1 MKQHE
6 NLPDPYFFGY
16 GSLVNRLTHAYGDTR
31 AASVSGWRRQWRHTS
46 LRKLAYLSVVKV
58 DGGEIDGLIAAVPDG
73 DWRALDLRE
82 GAYDRLTL
90 PGSVV
95 RHDHPKAINVQI
107 YCTRVGIDAAPT
119 VRHPVLQSYLDTVV
133 LGYLD
138 VFGTEGVARFFQ
150 STDGW
155 EVRVLDDRRQPIY
168 PRAIAPSPGQRV
180 LVDGFLDDL
189 SVTRFRP

>member
-1 MKQHE
+1 MKQRK
-6 NLPDPYFFGY
+6 NQPDPHFFGY
-16 GSLVNRLTHAYGDTR
+16 GSLVNRQTHAYGDTR
-31 AASVSGWRRQWRHTS
+31 PASVCGWRRQWQHTS

-58 DGGEIDGLIAAVPDG
+58 DGGEIDGLIAAVPNG

-82 GAYDRLTL
+82 GAYDRLAL
-90 PGSVV
+90 PDAVV
-95 RHDHPKAINVQI
+95 RHDHPETINVQI
-107 YCTRVGIDAAPT
+107 YHTRPGIVAPPT

-138 VFGTEGVARFFQ
+138 VFGIEGAARFFQ

-155 EVRVLDDRRQPIY
+155 DSPVLDDRRQPIY
-168 PRAIAPSPGQRV
+168 SRAIALSPKQRL

-189 SVTRFRP
+189 SVTRFWP